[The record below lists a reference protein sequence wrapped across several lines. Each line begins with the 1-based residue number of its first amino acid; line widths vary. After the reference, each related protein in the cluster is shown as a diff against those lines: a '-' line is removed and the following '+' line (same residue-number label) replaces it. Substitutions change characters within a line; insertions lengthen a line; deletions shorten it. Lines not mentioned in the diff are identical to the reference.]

1 MRSSQE
7 RRGSHRSSIT
17 LPDLK
22 LPRGCVAEW
31 SVQANKDGFLDWE
44 GFSSGIAKA
53 LKADAD
59 RLKKM
64 ADMHALPTS
73 GTEKMMKSLQGRKGR
88 GLGARLL
95 ARPVKAR
102 EIEAFLCQCE
112 ERALV
117 QALTHTKKE
126 MYRCQVILQKL
137 NSKKEEEE
145 EEEEKRKKGE
155 NITTATSSGLCHCV
169 DQQ

>member
-1 MRSSQE
+1 M
-7 RRGSHRSSIT
+7 
-17 LPDLK
+17 
-22 LPRGCVAEW
+22 AEW
-31 SVQANKDGFLDWE
+31 SVQANKDGFLDWD

-53 LKADAD
+53 LQGDAD

-64 ADMHALPTS
+64 AETHAPPTS
-73 GTEKMMKSLQGRKGR
+73 ETEKMMKSLQGRKGR

-137 NSKKEEEE
+137 TSKEKEEEE
-145 EEEEKRKKGE
+145 EEKEKGEKRE
-155 NITTATSSGLCHCV
+155 RDSITNTTPSGLCHCV
-169 DQQ
+169 VWSS